1 MWKDTQCAVVSEDPQ
16 LHRNMILWAENNV
29 EQRQYIKAINSYYL
43 LTMREW
49 VVFFKLIYIA
59 YFLFFFF

>member
-43 LTMREW
+43 LTMRE
-49 VVFFKLIYIA
+49 
-59 YFLFFFF
+59 